1 LISWN
6 TRFVAVVVLL
16 AGTAIFLQARARNEF
31 VPARIA
37 LASFPSELKSWVGA
51 DVPIPDDILRSLG
64 PGEFLQRT
72 YEDWSAGGA
81 GVDLYL
87 AYLPNRPAL
96 YHHLPQDCLVG
107 SGWSAVEASTTMLT
121 FSGDSPFQ
129 ANRYLIARGDER
141 QLVLFWYSAHGR
153 RLASENQMDFYL
165 VLDSLRLN
173 RSDNALVRMNTEL
186 QPGEKP
192 EDAEKRLLA
201 FAGLV
206 NPLLNNYIPR

>member
-1 LISWN
+1 MISRN
-6 TRFVAVVVLL
+6 ARFVAVAVLL
-16 AGTAIFLQARARNEF
+16 AGTAIFLQARVRNEF

-37 LASFPSELKSWVGA
+37 LASFPAELKSWTGV
-51 DVPIPDDILRSLG
+51 DVPIPDYILKTLG
-64 PGEFLQRT
+64 SGEFLQRT
-72 YEDWSAGGA
+72 YEGRSAGSA

-87 AYLPNRPAL
+87 AYLFKRPAL
-96 YHHLPQDCLVG
+96 YHHLPQNCLVG
-107 SGWSAVEASTTMLT
+107 SGWSAVETSTTTLT
-121 FSGDSPFQ
+121 FPGDSPFQ

-141 QLVLFWYSAHGR
+141 QLVIFWYLAHGR
-153 RLASENQMDFYL
+153 RLASENQVDFYV

-192 EDAEKRLLA
+192 EEAEKRLLA